1 MLFEQPISLYGQRL
15 GEDAADFYRVT
26 DNANLFGMSIYLLG
40 SNVCIEASDTNVVCD
55 NSSSDVKI
63 VIMNMVLINQVIVTI
78 IGLLAVPLKLM
89 RKC

>member
-1 MLFEQPISLYGQRL
+1 MLFEQPFSLYGQRL

-40 SNVCIEASDTNVVCD
+40 SKVCIEASDTNVVCD

>member
-40 SNVCIEASDTNVVCD
+40 SKVCIEASDTNVVCD
-55 NSSSDVKI
+55 NSSSDVK
-63 VIMNMVLINQVIVTI
+63 NCYYEHGTY
-78 IGLLAVPLKLM
+78 
-89 RKC
+89 

>member
-1 MLFEQPISLYGQRL
+1 MLFEQPIRLYGQRL

-40 SNVCIEASDTNVVCD
+40 SKVCIEASDTNVVCD

-89 RKC
+89 